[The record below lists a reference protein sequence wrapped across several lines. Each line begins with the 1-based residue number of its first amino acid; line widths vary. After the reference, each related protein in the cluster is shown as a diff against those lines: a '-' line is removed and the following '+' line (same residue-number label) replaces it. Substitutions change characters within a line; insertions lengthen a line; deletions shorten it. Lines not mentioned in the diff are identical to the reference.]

1 MQNASQ
7 LIMHMEIEQIPSR
20 RRTPKRFSHFFALL
34 TSERVNILTHE
45 VKIGI
50 PSVHNFT
57 TFQRQEI
64 ILLVKKKK
72 KKKRSVNLIFIT
84 LENVSAMFI

>member
-7 LIMHMEIEQIPSR
+7 LIMHMGIEPIPSR
-20 RRTPKRFSHFFALL
+20 RRTPKRFSLIFFALL

-64 ILLVKKKK
+64 Y
-72 KKKRSVNLIFIT
+72 S
-84 LENVSAMFI
+84 S